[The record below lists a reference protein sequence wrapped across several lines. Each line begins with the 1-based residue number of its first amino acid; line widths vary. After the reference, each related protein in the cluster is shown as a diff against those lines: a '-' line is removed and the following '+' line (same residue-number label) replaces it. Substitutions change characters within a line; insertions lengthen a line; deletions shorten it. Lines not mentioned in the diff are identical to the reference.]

1 MSVSGHPRC
10 VGDGRILHRM
20 AISLFSRPKLVSHWR
35 LWWRRWSTWLA
46 GLNAAL
52 WANLTAK
59 SGLLLGFIP
68 FLPANWRGV
77 AVGATFAIAFIV
89 PVLVVH
95 LRQAKLAEAANEPG

>member
-1 MSVSGHPRC
+1 MSASGHPRRAN
-10 VGDGRILHRM
+10 GHRIMRGM
-20 AISLFSRPKLVSHWR
+20 PVSLFSRPKLVSHWR
-35 LWWRRWSTWLA
+35 LWWWRWSTWLA

-95 LRQAKLAEAANEPG
+95 IRQAKLAEAANEPG